1 MNPFYALVYLVFFTK
16 IMFITLGLI
25 SLYLQVTNKT
35 DTEFYHKIFVGRG
48 QVRFLFD
55 VLMAVLLIYVFY
67 PRNVKTYLIN
77 KETALLFYIFG
88 FLLLI
93 NANWDQFFGSSFII
107 KKIQTLI
114 Q

>member
-1 MNPFYALVYLVFFTK
+1 MKLFYTLVYLVFLTK
-16 IMFITLGLI
+16 IMFIIFSLI

-35 DTEFYHKIFVGRG
+35 DTELYRIIFISRR
-48 QVRFLFD
+48 QIRFLFD
-55 VLMAVLLIYVFY
+55 VLMSILLIYVFY

-93 NANWDQFFGSSFII
+93 NANWDQFFGSSFIV
-107 KKIQTLI
+107 KKIQSVL
-114 Q
+114 